1 MKAENFYQQ
10 YCYNDPMEN
19 IFPKGTD
26 AQTCLEI
33 LIEHFLGYTPIIS
46 YPGHITQWNSEA
58 TTLVLEKY
66 PEGKIRKIPKKK
78 KELI

>member
-1 MKAENFYQQ
+1 MKARDFWNQ

-33 LIEHFLGYTPIIS
+33 LIKHFLGYTPIIS

-58 TTLVLEKY
+58 TALILKKY
-66 PEGKIRKIPKKK
+66 PEGKFRKIPKEKRR
-78 KELI
+78 

>member
-26 AQTCLEI
+26 AQICLEI
-33 LIEHFLGYTPIIS
+33 LIKHFLGYTPIIS
-46 YPGHITQWNSEA
+46 YPGHITQWNSEVTA
-58 TTLVLEKY
+58 LVLKKY
-66 PEGKIRKIPKKK
+66 PEGKIRKIPKTK
-78 KELI
+78 KELT

>member
-1 MKAENFYQQ
+1 MNAENFWKQ
-10 YCYNDPMEN
+10 YCYNNPAEN

-33 LIEHFLGYTPIIS
+33 LVKHFLGYSPIIS
-46 YPGHITQWNSEA
+46 YSGNITKWNSEA

-66 PEGKIRKIPKKK
+66 PEGKIRKIPKG
-78 KELI
+78 ELQ

>member
-1 MKAENFYQQ
+1 MNANDFWEK
-10 YCYNDPMEN
+10 YCYNNPKEN

-33 LIEHFLGYTPIIS
+33 LIKHFLGYTPIIS
-46 YPGHITQWNSEA
+46 YSGHITQWNSEV

-66 PEGKIRKIPKKK
+66 PEGKIRKIPKTK
-78 KELI
+78 KELT

>member
-1 MKAENFYQQ
+1 MKAENFYYQ

-26 AQTCLEI
+26 AQVCLEI
-33 LIEHFLGYTPIIS
+33 LIKHFLGYTPIIS

-58 TTLVLEKY
+58 TALVLKKY
-66 PEGKIRKIPKKK
+66 PEGKIRKIPKT
-78 KELI
+78 KEELT

>member
-1 MKAENFYQQ
+1 MKTENFYRQ
-10 YCYNDPMEN
+10 YCYNAPTEN

-33 LIEHFLGYTPIIS
+33 LVKHFLGYTPVIS
-46 YPGHITQWNSEA
+46 YPGNTAQWNSEA

>member
-1 MKAENFYQQ
+1 MNEKDFWEQ

-26 AQTCLEI
+26 AQICLEI
-33 LIEHFLGYTPIIS
+33 LVKHFLGYTPIIS
-46 YPGHITQWNSEA
+46 YSGHITQWNSEVTA
-58 TTLVLEKY
+58 LVLEKY

-78 KELI
+78 KELT

>member
-1 MKAENFYQQ
+1 MKAEDFYQQ

-26 AQTCLEI
+26 AQTCLKI
-33 LIEHFLGYTPIIS
+33 LVEHFLGYMPIIS
-46 YPGHITQWNSEA
+46 YSGHITQWNSEA

-66 PEGKIRKIPKKK
+66 PEGKIRKIPKTK
-78 KELI
+78 KELT

>member
-10 YCYNDPMEN
+10 YCYNNPMEN

-33 LIEHFLGYTPIIS
+33 LVKHFLGYSPILS
-46 YPGHITQWNSEA
+46 YSGHITQWNSEA
-58 TTLVLEKY
+58 TALILEKY
-66 PEGKIRKIPKKK
+66 PEGKIRKIPKPRKN
-78 KELI
+78 